1 MAILQSLKSGP
12 LTVSDIEK
20 ITGKS
25 HSTTSQQL
33 KSMLNVNLLTFRKEG
48 TQKFYQIR
56 DNQIFDML
64 ESISSYLSTSE
75 VISTKKVVKG
85 KSMKKDKCIVFDF
98 SKGKRADTSY
108 NLYENGQ
115 LDLDLNIVVRS
126 PKTAYRSNVLKFKKL
141 ADKNKNSSCTKEQEP
156 SYTA

>member
-1 MAILQSLKSGP
+1 MIEKQFEYMDILKAIADDTRMAILQSLKSGP

-85 KSMKKDKCIVFDF
+85 KKILLMGLDNSGKTSILLSFLGKKNLVNVCILNMGVKLF
-98 SKGKRADTSY
+98 SEK
-108 NLYENGQ
+108 NL
-115 LDLDLNIVVRS
+115 
-126 PKTAYRSNVLKFKKL
+126 KKIL
-141 ADKNKNSSCTKEQEP
+141 YQ
-156 SYTA
+156 Y